1 MSIFSNDEH
10 ALMIPAE
17 NGNEFDLKIKPLGQ
31 FCFQKVER
39 SRYYSILWIQ
49 EGSGRVKYEFRE
61 HDFQAQS
68 ILFFSPYQP
77 FLFSEGKNLKGV
89 SIHFSGDF
97 YCLEK
102 HREETSCNGL
112 LFNTIYD
119 HPIINMS
126 DVRPD
131 KLRQVLA
138 DLQGELRES
147 QLADRELALS
157 YLKIFLIHATR
168 IKKLQLADSPL
179 VTPAEN
185 RHVILKELTELID
198 TQFRSKKSPAE
209 YASLLNISPKA
220 LGKLVKEQ
228 FDITLTA
235 LIRERVIIEAK
246 RELYMT
252 DKLVKEIA
260 WELGYEDPFY
270 FSRMFKKTTGVSPEH
285 IREHYLQQG
294 K

>member
-1 MSIFSNDEH
+1 MSIFSNDER

-61 HDFQAQS
+61 RDFQAPS

-77 FLFSEGKNLKGV
+77 FLFSEGNDLKGV

-285 IREHYLQQG
+285 IREHYLQRG